1 MKKSAL
7 TIAIS
12 SLLLASGAHAA
23 TVYNQNDTKLEI
35 GGRAQGAY
43 YGTDDNGSEGDQSY
57 FRLHVAGETKIAPEM
72 KAFGFAEYNLPTSGS
87 DNDELRYAYAGIKH
101 DRFGAFS
108 YGRQDGLF
116 TKAVNNYTDVL
127 PEWGGDGLGKD
138 TEVFGTGRTNGL
150 AQYIYTYQGL
160 TLGAQ
165 FTGNN
170 DPQNAGRSAITES
183 FNGNTYNG
191 LTLGAQFT
199 GNNDPQN
206 ADRSNFTTNGTTWN
220 KKGSKEGFAVA
231 ASYDFDM
238 GLGLSTAYNQA
249 GKTDEQARYAAFG
262 GDQDAKLMG
271 FGAKYATGDLYLAAT
286 YSHGEDHLF
295 VNNGYAEKMDGYE
308 AVAQYTIG
316 KFKPS
321 LAYLRTDVKDS
332 ARGIDDTYTEYV
344 SIGAWYNFTENFNA
358 YVDYKLNLLDSVDGK
373 STNSLGKNTDDVVAV
388 ALQYNF

>member
-23 TVYNQNDTKLEI
+23 TVYNQNDTKLDI
-35 GGRAQGAY
+35 GGRAQGMY

-57 FRLHVAGETKIAPEM
+57 FRVNMRGETKIAPEM

-101 DRFGAFS
+101 VRFGAFS

-116 TKAVNNYTDVL
+116 RIVNDYTDVL
-127 PEWGGDGLGKD
+127 PEWGGDGLGKG

-150 AQYIYTYQGL
+150 AQYLY
-160 TLGAQ
+160 
-165 FTGNN
+165 
-170 DPQNAGRSAITES
+170 
-183 FNGNTYNG
+183 TYNG

-238 GLGLSTAYNQA
+238 GLGLSAAYNQA
-249 GKTDEQARYAAFG
+249 GKTDEQAKFAAFG

-271 FGAKYATGDLYLAAT
+271 FGAKYAVGDLYLAAT
-286 YSHGEDHLF
+286 YSHGENHMYIGNGF
-295 VNNGYAEKMDGYE
+295 NGYAEKHDGYE
-308 AVAQYTIG
+308 AVAQYTLG

-321 LAYLRTDVKDS
+321 LAYLRTDVKDT
-332 ARGIDDTYTEYV
+332 AHGIDDTYTEYV
-344 SIGAWYNFTENFNA
+344 SIGAWYNFTDNFNA
-358 YVDYKLNLLDSVDGK
+358 YVDYKVNLLDSVAD
-373 STNSLGKNTDDVVAV
+373 STSKLGQNTDDVVGV